1 MGSARFAS
9 GLAFAGFA
17 FDGGL
22 GRRVVA
28 LLGDAD
34 DVEHAIDSPVPI
46 KVEAMP
52 DRRTVTFARRQR
64 NCTGAAPA
72 RELRFAIGPCR
83 VADFADQRRGG
94 DWFDTGFVAR
104 RRAVGVEQ
112 CVELGFELADLTA
125 PRAVLVDEREQP
137 SEPIGARERTH
148 DVMVECWR
156 RRNRDSIFPS

>member
-72 RELRFAIGPCR
+72 RELRSRSDPVGSPTSQISVAAAIGPMPGSS
-83 VADFADQRRGG
+83 RGVVP
-94 DWFDTGFVAR
+94 WASSSVSS
-104 RRAVGVEQ
+104 
-112 CVELGFELADLTA
+112 GFELADLTA

-148 DVMVECWR
+148 GVMVECWR